1 VSFPAAR
8 CALSRSTHVIWRA
21 FLPRPAFSLAASG
34 SRTAQSGLSIFTT
47 TDVLPLPPRASRPHH
62 CGIGTSARNP
72 SLGSNA
78 SWLWLPPP
86 PEHNPSAHQLDHP

>member
-1 VSFPAAR
+1 MSFPAAR

-47 TDVLPLPPRASRPHH
+47 TDVPPPPPRASRPHH

-72 SLGSNA
+72 SLGGAA
-78 SWLWLPPP
+78 SCFGF
-86 PEHNPSAHQLDHP
+86 PSP